1 MFLEIEDVL
10 TADEVAQLRAMAQT
24 ARFVDGRISSPN
36 SVVKDNLQI
45 DHADNAYSASSR
57 LLAEAL
63 QRSEPFRNFAFPSL
77 MAPPL
82 LARYEPGMKYGVHSD
97 SALIQLGARQLR
109 SDLSCTVFLTEPESY
124 EGGALAIHLGGRR
137 LEFKLRPGAAIVYPS
152 TTLHEVTP
160 VTKGQRLVG
169 ITFIESQIPN
179 SGLRDLLY
187 DLDEVAATEG
197 MAMSPEGRV
206 RLQHVRENLR
216 RMWSV
221 SK

>member
-82 LARYEPGMKYGVHSD
+82 LARYEPGMKYGLHSD
-97 SALIQLGARQLR
+97 SAMIQLGARQLR
-109 SDLSCTVFLTEPESY
+109 SDLSCTIFLDEPDSY
-124 EGGALAIHLGGRR
+124 DGGALAIRLGM
-137 LEFKLRPGAAIVYPS
+137 
-152 TTLHEVTP
+152 
-160 VTKGQRLVG
+160 
-169 ITFIESQIPN
+169 
-179 SGLRDLLY
+179 RD
-187 DLDEVAATEG
+187 V
-197 MAMSPEGRV
+197 
-206 RLQHVRENLR
+206 
-216 RMWSV
+216 
-221 SK
+221 